1 MDQIL
6 DRLWLGTVEDAAAF
20 ADPSTQAIPMTAI
33 LSLNEAAPTVHP
45 SIAHIHAPI
54 PDEVYLP
61 MPTWTELLHTLTKL
75 LHTRGTVLVH
85 CRLGVS
91 RSPALVAAYL
101 VQCGHSR
108 DPLAA
113 LAYVVS
119 RRGCVRPHEETWRGV
134 TEWFGQ
140 KERRV

>member
-20 ADPSTQAIPMTAI
+20 TDPTTQAIPMTAI
-33 LSLNEAAPTVHP
+33 LSLNEAAPTIHS
-45 SIAHIHAPI
+45 SITHIHAPI

-61 MPTWTELLHTLTKL
+61 MPTWHELLHTLTKL
-75 LHTRGTVLVH
+75 LHNRATVLVH

-91 RSPALVAAYL
+91 RSPSLVAAYL
-101 VQCGHSR
+101 AQCGHSR
-108 DPLAA
+108 DPQAA

-119 RRGCVRPHEETWRGV
+119 RRGCVRPHEDTWRGV
-134 TEWFGQ
+134 TDFW
-140 KERRV
+140 ERRS